1 MEKLQPQSPLRKIID
16 TMNAVIERSNDDFDL
31 LKSFR
36 CEQEKFDMFLSTNI
50 LNGEVLEIKTAG
62 QYRIHYEGE
71 KGSVSV
77 YLNDPKGVN
86 GLRYDLDKTNNNAE
100 LLLMAGDILCF
111 RTKNITQEGKVQ
123 VTLAKNLLEY
133 INDNAEDL
141 NEAKVLCGTLKE
153 ALSKVDNYSEDVKE
167 LALLNKNLGTS
178 LDALKEI
185 LNGNIDTLRDDVFSE
200 FKKTVYKV
208 DGMQLSSNDFTDS
221 HKDQLQNLSVI
232 SSDVDINGFYKT
244 VLYKDKNGSTV
255 YKTELLGTAPRY
267 NQLKLS
273 YYKNNQLISSQIWN
287 LTYDVNDFVYR
298 KELRQ

>member
-1 MEKLQPQSPLRKIID
+1 MEKLQLQSPLRKIID
-16 TMNAVIERSNDDFDL
+16 TMNAVIERSNNDFDL

-36 CEQEKFDMFLSTNI
+36 CEQEKFDVLFSTNI

-71 KGSVSV
+71 EGSVSV

-86 GLRYDLDKTNNNAE
+86 GLRYDLDKINNNAD

-133 INDNAEDL
+133 IYDNAED
-141 NEAKVLCGTLKE
+141 LKE

-178 LDALKEI
+178 LDAL
-185 LNGNIDTLRDDVFSE
+185 RDDVFNE

-208 DGMQLSSNDFTDS
+208 DGMQLSSNDFTDY

-273 YYKNNQLISSQIWN
+273 YYKNNQLVNSQIWN

-298 KELRQ
+298 KELR

>member
-1 MEKLQPQSPLRKIID
+1 MEKLQLQSPLRKIID
-16 TMNAVIERSNDDFDL
+16 TINAVIERSNNDFDL

-36 CEQEKFDMFLSTNI
+36 CESEKFDVFLSTNT

-62 QYRIHYEGE
+62 QYLVHYEAG

-86 GLRYDLDKTNNNAE
+86 GLRYDLDKINNNAE

-111 RTKNITQEGKVQ
+111 RTKNITQEGKVR
-123 VTLAKNLLEY
+123 VTLVKNLLEY
-133 INDNAEDL
+133 IYDNAEDL
-141 NEAKVLCGTLKE
+141 DEAKTLCGTLKE
-153 ALSKVDNYSEDVKE
+153 ALSKVDNYAEDVKE
-167 LALLNKNLGTS
+167 LALLNKNLETS
-178 LDALKEI
+178 LDRLD
-185 LNGNIDTLRDDVFSE
+185 GNIDTLRDDVFNE

-208 DGMQLSSNDFTDS
+208 DGKQLSSNDFADY

-273 YYKNNQLISSQIWN
+273 YYKNNQLVNSQIWN

-298 KELRQ
+298 KELR

>member
-1 MEKLQPQSPLRKIID
+1 MEKLQLQSPLRKIID
-16 TMNAVIERSNDDFDL
+16 TMNAVIERSNNDFDL

-36 CEQEKFDMFLSTNI
+36 CEQEKFDVFLSTNI

-71 KGSVSV
+71 KGSISV

-86 GLRYDLDKTNNNAE
+86 GLRYDLDKINNNAE
-100 LLLMAGDILCF
+100 LLLMSGDVLCF
-111 RTKNITQEGKVQ
+111 RTKNITQDGKVQ

-133 INDNAEDL
+133 IYDNAEDL
-141 NEAKVLCGTLKE
+141 DEAKILCSTLKE
-153 ALSKVDNYSEDVKE
+153 ALSKVDNYAEDVKE

-178 LDALKEI
+178 LDTLK
-185 LNGNIDTLRDDVFSE
+185 DDVFNE

-208 DGMQLSSNDFTDS
+208 DGMQLSSNDFTDY

-244 VLYKDKNGSTV
+244 VLYKDKNGFTV

-273 YYKNNQLISSQIWN
+273 YYKNNQLVNSQIWN

-298 KELRQ
+298 KELR

>member
-1 MEKLQPQSPLRKIID
+1 MEKLQLQSPLRKIID
-16 TMNAVIERSNDDFDL
+16 TMNAVIERSNNDTDL

-36 CEQEKFDMFLSTNI
+36 CESEKFDIFLSSST
-50 LNGEVLEIKTAG
+50 LNGGVLEIKTAG
-62 QYRIHYEGE
+62 QYRIYCKTKEGSI
-71 KGSVSV
+71 GV

-86 GLRYDLDKTNNNAE
+86 GVRYDLDKINDHVD

-111 RTKNITQEGKVQ
+111 RTKNVAQEEKVQ
-123 VTLAKNLLEY
+123 VTLNKNLLEY
-133 INDNAEDL
+133 IYDNAEDL
-141 NEAKVLCGTLKE
+141 DEAKILCGTLKE
-153 ALSKVDNYSEDVKE
+153 ALSKVDNFADDVKE

-208 DGMQLSSNDFTDS
+208 DGMQLSSNDFTDY

-273 YYKNNQLISSQIWN
+273 YYKNNQLVNSQIWN
-287 LTYDVNDFVYR
+287 LTYDANDFVYR
-298 KELRQ
+298 KELR